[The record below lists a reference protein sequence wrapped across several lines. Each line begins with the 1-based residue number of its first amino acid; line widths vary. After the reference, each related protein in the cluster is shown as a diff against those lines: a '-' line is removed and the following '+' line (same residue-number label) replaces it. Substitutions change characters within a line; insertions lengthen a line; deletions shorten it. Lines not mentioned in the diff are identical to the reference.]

1 MKTRTKILQKSSG
14 NVFKD
19 LGFPNSEEMLA
30 KAALATQINAIL
42 QEQNLTQKEVAK
54 LLSISQPNVSL
65 LSRGILEGF
74 SLERLIKFLNQLN
87 QDIEIVVRKKP
98 ITAQENKKVA
108 LYGHLK
114 VVYA

>member
-1 MKTRTKILQKSSG
+1 MKIKTKILQKSSG

-19 LGFPNSEEMLA
+19 LDFPNAEEMLA
-30 KAALATQINAIL
+30 KAALATQINTIL
-42 QEQNLTQKEVAK
+42 QEQNLTQKEIAK

-87 QDIEIVVRKKP
+87 QDIEIVVHKKP
-98 ITAQENKKVA
+98 PITQGNKKNT
-108 LYGHLK
+108 LYGHLT